1 MIENII
7 IIVFSIIG
15 AIYIFHKIGEY
26 ADFKTKSEYFKD
38 QYKFGK
44 NKSDKEL

>member
-1 MIENII
+1 MEDII

-15 AIYIFHKIGEY
+15 AICILYKISEY
-26 ADFKTKSEYFKD
+26 AEFKRRSEYFKD